1 MARLGSS
8 DLDVFPLC
16 LGGNVFGWTADEAD
30 SFAVLDGYLAAG
42 GNFIDTA
49 DTYSSFAPGNRGGES
64 EAIIGHWQ
72 AARGVRERIVIATKV
87 GSWEEHPG
95 LSPTTIR
102 AAIEDSL
109 GRLQTDYVDL
119 YYAHRDD
126 PQTPLEQSLG
136 AFDELVREGKVRA
149 VGLSNFSAARL
160 DEALAVCERD
170 GLAAPVALQPLYNLV
185 ERDGFEG
192 ALAEAA
198 ARAELACLPYSGLA
212 RGFLTGKYRPGV
224 SVDSPRAARAAS
236 YLEDPRADRLLA
248 ALAEIATVHS
258 TTMAAVAIAWLRA
271 QPTVVAP
278 IASARNAAQLAEI
291 LPAAWLELDIAE
303 LTRLTDSWS

>member
-1 MARLGSS
+1 VARLGSS

-30 SFAVLDGYLAAG
+30 SFAVLDGYLGAG

-64 EAIIGHWQ
+64 EAIIGRWQ

-136 AFDELVREGKVRA
+136 AFDELVREGLLCVNA
-149 VGLSNFSAARL
+149 
-160 DEALAVCERD
+160 
-170 GLAAPVALQPLYNLV
+170 
-185 ERDGFEG
+185 
-192 ALAEAA
+192 
-198 ARAELACLPYSGLA
+198 
-212 RGFLTGKYRPGV
+212 TGW
-224 SVDSPRAARAAS
+224 PRR
-236 YLEDPRADRLLA
+236 
-248 ALAEIATVHS
+248 
-258 TTMAAVAIAWLRA
+258 
-271 QPTVVAP
+271 
-278 IASARNAAQLAEI
+278 
-291 LPAAWLELDIAE
+291 
-303 LTRLTDSWS
+303 

>member
-30 SFAVLDGYLAAG
+30 SFAVLDGYLGAG

-64 EAIIGHWQ
+64 EAIIGRWQ

-160 DEALAVCERD
+160 DEALAVCERE

-192 ALAEAA
+192 ALAEVA

-236 YLEDPRADRLLA
+236 YLEDPRADGLLA
-248 ALAEIATVHS
+248 
-258 TTMAAVAIAWLRA
+258 
-271 QPTVVAP
+271 AP

-291 LPAAWLELDIAE
+291 LPAAWLELDIEE
-303 LTRLTDSWS
+303 LTRLTDCWS